1 MQENSPQKAQGWTEK
16 SVTGGK
22 NNKKDKRQ
30 KTESD
35 RDRGGGRSMSCV
47 SYLGLSVL
55 ADRIEV
61 FSIYANHS
69 HRPPDYH
76 HALPRVLSLHPIPPS
91 TPLAIPCSL
100 PFHSPPR
107 NPCLSSSFVLRL
119 IYPSTFFSF
128 AFLHLS
134 VISPSPPSA
143 LPPFSLHLSL
153 PLSLPLLYWCALW
166 DTCCSASR
174 TRQREFYIWRTLACT
189 RAWWSAQCR
198 LIMGDWSS
206 WVVSWGKHTVGVY
219 KKMNILEC
227 EKG

>member
-1 MQENSPQKAQGWTEK
+1 MTR
-16 SVTGGK
+16 GK

-35 RDRGGGRSMSCV
+35 RDRGGGRSTSCV

-76 HALPRVLSLHPIPPS
+76 HALPRVRSLHPIPPS

-107 NPCLSSSFVLRL
+107 NPSVCPLLLFFASFIHPQFSLLPISIYLS
-119 IYPSTFFSF
+119 
-128 AFLHLS
+128 FLL
-134 VISPSPPSA
+134 PLPRCSPPLS
-143 LPPFSLHLSL
+143 FHLSL
-153 PLSLPLLYWCALW
+153 PLYLPLLY
-166 DTCCSASR
+166 
-174 TRQREFYIWRTLACT
+174 
-189 RAWWSAQCR
+189 
-198 LIMGDWSS
+198 
-206 WVVSWGKHTVGVY
+206 
-219 KKMNILEC
+219 
-227 EKG
+227 